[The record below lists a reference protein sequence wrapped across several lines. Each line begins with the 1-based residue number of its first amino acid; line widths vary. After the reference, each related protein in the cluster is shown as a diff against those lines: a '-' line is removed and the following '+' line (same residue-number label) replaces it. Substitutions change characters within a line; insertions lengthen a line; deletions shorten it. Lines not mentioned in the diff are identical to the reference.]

1 MEAQFSY
8 ISSKICPQPMKA
20 KASIRAGKSAFT
32 LIELL
37 VVIAIIAILA
47 AMLLPALARA
57 KAQAKQT
64 SCINNSRELGIA
76 IGIYI
81 SDNKVYPGD
90 YSANDNAYVW
100 MIRLLPGAG
109 NNRNV
114 FFCPAAPP
122 DSAWDTNINKTLGGP
137 VGLTP
142 IPGYLQGQNDPWF
155 VTPSSRF
162 SIGYNDWG
170 LGQPILG
177 SPLSALGL
185 GGDVDGGYYWGPMK
199 ESHIVAPAQMIML
212 ADTRALAINF
222 GGSWEANLDPTDTTS
237 STQGQLPSNRHN
249 YKTDIAFCD
258 GHVEIALRNN
268 VIDPSPSSMWRPR
281 WNNDNKPHPELNWS
295 PIPPSSQAYKLDPSY

>member
-1 MEAQFSY
+1 MN
-8 ISSKICPQPMKA
+8 A
-20 KASIRAGKSAFT
+20 KTSIRAGKSAFT

-64 SCINNSRELGIA
+64 SCINNMREMGIA

-90 YSANDNAYVW
+90 YSAIDNAYVW
-100 MIRLLPGAG
+100 MIRLLPDAG

-122 DSAWDTNINKTLGGP
+122 DSAWDTNINKTLGGT
-137 VGLTP
+137 VETTP
-142 IPGYLQGQNDPWF
+142 IPGYLQGQNDPWL

-170 LGQPILG
+170 LGNAG
-177 SPLSALGL
+177 SLSSPSAALGC
-185 GGDVDGGYYWGPMK
+185 GADVDGGFYYGPMK
-199 ESHIVAPAQMIML
+199 DSHIVAPAQMINL
-212 ADTRALAINF
+212 ADTRALPPNMDS
-222 GGSWEANLDPTDTTS
+222 GSWEANLDPTDTTS
-237 STQGQLPSNRHN
+237 TTQGQLPSNRHN
-249 YKTDIAFCD
+249 YKTDITFCD

-268 VIDPSPSSMWRPR
+268 VIDPSLSSMWRPR
-281 WNNDNKPHPELNWS
+281 WNNDNRPHPELNWS
-295 PIPPSSQAYKLDPSY
+295 PIPPSSQAYRLDPSY